1 MLDMTTEITDAIQN
15 ERIKPLNN
23 MTARRG
29 QYIVYW
35 MQSSQRTEF
44 NHALEYSIQ
53 KANELSKPLIV
64 FFCLT
69 GDFPQANARH
79 YHFMLEGLKE
89 VQSSLN
95 NRKILM
101 VIQIGIPPSG
111 IIAIAKKA
119 SLVVVDRGYLRIQRE
134 WRSIASMNIECPL
147 VQIESD
153 VIVPV
158 EEASPKEEFSAATFR
173 PKIKKTVSKYLKTPN
188 EHDPN
193 ISSLGMDFSS
203 ISLDD
208 TNRIFSD
215 LKVDTR
221 VSLVKTFK
229 GGTTQAK
236 LKLMDFLENH
246 LNRYF
251 ADRNDPNLKAT
262 SNLSPY
268 LHFGQISPLY
278 ITLKALETAEEACES
293 FLEELIVRRELA
305 VNYAFYNQKYDS
317 YFGLPTWA
325 IRTLD
330 QHRLDKREVIY
341 KLADFEGANTH
352 DKYWNAAQ
360 REMLYTGKM
369 HGYMRMYWG
378 KKILEWTERPEEA
391 FKIALYLNN
400 KYELDG
406 RDTNGCTGVSWCF
419 GKHDRPWAE
428 RPIFGN
434 IRYMNDNGLKRKF
447 DADKY
452 ASVDFGLLESLV
464 PPESNSKNS
473 KQKKPF
479 SPN

>member
-1 MLDMTTEITDAIQN
+1 MTNDITDAIQN

-23 MTARRG
+23 VTARNG

-44 NHALEYSIQ
+44 NPALEYAIQ
-53 KANELSKPLIV
+53 KANEMSQPLIV
-64 FFCLT
+64 LFCLFA
-69 GDFPQANARH
+69 GFPEANSRH
-79 YHFMLEGLKE
+79 YHFMLEGLRE
-89 VQSSLN
+89 VRSSLK
-95 NRKILM
+95 NRGILM
-101 VIQIGIPPSG
+101 VIQTGIPCSA
-111 IIAIAKKA
+111 ITAIAKKA

-134 WRSIASMNIECPL
+134 WRRTTSLNIDCPL
-147 VQIESD
+147 IQVESD

-173 PKIKKTVSKYLKTPN
+173 PRIKTKVSKYLKPLN
-188 EHDPN
+188 EYDLD

-203 ISLDD
+203 VSLDD
-208 TNRIFSD
+208 TDRIISD
-215 LKVDTR
+215 LKIDTR
-221 VSLVKTFK
+221 VSPVKTFK
-229 GGTTQAK
+229 GGTTRAK
-236 LKLMDFLENH
+236 LNLSDFLEH
-246 LNRYF
+246 RLHRYST
-251 ADRNDPNLKAT
+251 DRNDPNLNAT

-278 ITLKALETAEEACES
+278 VALKALETGEEACES
-293 FLEELIVRRELA
+293 FLEELIVRSELA
-305 VNYAFYNQKYDS
+305 VNYVFYNQAYDS
-317 YFGLPTWA
+317 YSGLPAWA
-325 IRTLD
+325 LKTLES
-330 QHRLDKREVIY
+330 HRKDKREVIY

-369 HGYMRMYWG
+369 QGYMRMYWG
-378 KKILEWTERPEEA
+378 KKILEWTQTPEEA

-406 RDTNGCTGVSWCF
+406 RDPNGFTGVSWCF

-428 RPIFGN
+428 RAIFGN

-452 ASVDFGLLESLV
+452 ASTDF
-464 PPESNSKNS
+464 K
-473 KQKKPF
+473 
-479 SPN
+479 

>member
-1 MLDMTTEITDAIQN
+1 MTNDITDAIQN

-23 MTARRG
+23 MTTRNG

-44 NHALEYSIQ
+44 NHALEYAIQ
-53 KANELSKPLIV
+53 KANELSQPLIV
-64 FFCLT
+64 LFCLIA
-69 GDFPQANARH
+69 DFPEANTRH

-89 VQSSLN
+89 VRSSLK

-101 VIQIGIPPSG
+101 VIQTGILPSG
-111 IIAIAKKA
+111 ITALAKKA

-134 WRSIASMNIECPL
+134 WRRTTSLHIECPFIQ
-147 VQIESD
+147 VESD

-158 EEASPKEEFSAATFR
+158 EEASLKEEFSAATFR
-173 PKIKKTVSKYLKTPN
+173 PKMKKIVSKYLQPLN
-188 EHDPN
+188 EYDLN

-208 TNRIFSD
+208 ANRIISN
-215 LKVDTR
+215 LKIDTL
-221 VSLVKTFK
+221 VSPVKTLR

-236 LKLMDFLENH
+236 LNLTDFLENH
-246 LNRYF
+246 LNRYSV
-251 ADRNDPNLKAT
+251 DRNDPNLKAT

-278 ITLKALETAEEACES
+278 IALKALETAEEACES
-293 FLEELIVRRELA
+293 FLEELVVRRELA
-305 VNYAFYNQKYDS
+305 VNYAFYNKAYDS
-317 YFGLPTWA
+317 YSGLPAWA
-325 IRTLD
+325 IQTLD

-341 KLADFEGANTH
+341 TLADFEGANTH

-360 REMLYTGKM
+360 KEMLYTGKM

-378 KKILEWTERPEEA
+378 KKILEWTETPEEA

-406 RDTNGCTGVSWCF
+406 RDPNGFTGVSWCF

-428 RPIFGN
+428 RAIFGN

-452 ASVDFGLLESLV
+452 AGKTFR
-464 PPESNSKNS
+464 N
-473 KQKKPF
+473 
-479 SPN
+479 

>member
-1 MLDMTTEITDAIQN
+1 MLDMTNEITGALQN
-15 ERIKPLNN
+15 ERIKPLNSVTN
-23 MTARRG
+23 RDG

-44 NHALEYSIQ
+44 NHALEYAIQ
-53 KANELSKPLIV
+53 KANELSQPLIV
-64 FFCLT
+64 LFRLIA
-69 GDFPQANARH
+69 DFPEANTRH

-89 VQSSLN
+89 VQSSLK

-101 VIQIGIPPSG
+101 VIQTGTPPSG
-111 IIAIAKKA
+111 ITALAKKA
-119 SLVVVDRGYLRIQRE
+119 SLIVVDRGYLRIQRE
-134 WRSIASMNIECPL
+134 WRRTTSLNIECPL
-147 VQIESD
+147 IQVESD

-158 EEASPKEEFSAATFR
+158 EEASPKEEYSAATFR
-173 PKIKKTVSKYLKTPN
+173 PKIKNIVSKYIKPLN
-188 EHDPN
+188 EYDLH

-203 ISLDD
+203 VSLDD
-208 TNRIFSD
+208 TDRIITD
-215 LKVDTR
+215 LKIDTR
-221 VSLVKTFK
+221 VPMVKTFK

-236 LKLMDFLENH
+236 LNLNDFIKHRLQ
-246 LNRYF
+246 RYST
-251 ADRNDPNLKAT
+251 DRNDPNLNGS

-278 ITLKALETAEEACES
+278 VALKALETGEEACES

-305 VNYAFYNQKYDS
+305 VNYVFYNQVYDS
-317 YFGLPTWA
+317 YSGLPAWA

-330 QHRLDKREVIY
+330 QHRLDNREVIY
-341 KLADFEGANTH
+341 SLADFEAANTH

-360 REMLYTGKM
+360 REMMSTGKM

-378 KKILEWTERPEEA
+378 KKILQWTETPEEA

-406 RDTNGCTGVSWCF
+406 RDPNGFTGVSWCF

-428 RPIFGN
+428 RAIFGN

-447 DADKY
+447 DADQY
-452 ASVDFGLLESLV
+452 AAKTFRT
-464 PPESNSKNS
+464 
-473 KQKKPF
+473 
-479 SPN
+479 